1 MASYAFFLTL
11 LLTLSHV
18 GMADTV
24 EDNNMFWEEFELA
37 FKQNNLPDYVQ
48 TALEHSTFEK
58 LDKNN
63 DGILSLDEL
72 SEFHKVIAAS
82 AASGLFGDAD
92 EVDPEHIKGLM
103 RYPVFSIDSEMSEAE
118 RELICLFASMY
129 ADMDVDSVLSDLVE
143 PSGKLGAAKVGQAFF
158 QAEQVEY
165 DFSTWSNML
174 ESKYVPQVWSAEP
187 SIPKECKDIDLG
199 DRRRLQFARNSWEI
213 HAAFFFI
220 ATVAGG
226 ADLFFI
232 ECHNPGNHWW
242 VFQQTKTCN
251 LQRFVSVFSSVFLV
265 EEVTFWTLR
274 RLGIFPD
281 PSHISRVG
289 PVPVEQLADIV
300 GRATTRTREIGI
312 QVGPPAGTGIGFPMG
327 HMGRALSSVP
337 VVGDPIQAS
346 GSNIY
351 NTMSDLFGR

>member
-1 MASYAFFLTL
+1 MLIWTSILSCQISLNPPVNWAQQRSAKPFFKQSKLNTTFL
-11 LLTLSHV
+11 HGPTCW
-18 GMADTV
+18 
-24 EDNNMFWEEFELA
+24 NQNMFLKFGAQSHLFPRSAKTLTWA
-37 FKQNNLPDYVQ
+37 IAAVYNLPE
-48 TALEHSTFEK
+48 TL
-58 LDKNN
+58 
-63 DGILSLDEL
+63 
-72 SEFHKVIAAS
+72 
-82 AASGLFGDAD
+82 
-92 EVDPEHIKGLM
+92 
-103 RYPVFSIDSEMSEAE
+103 
-118 RELICLFASMY
+118 
-129 ADMDVDSVLSDLVE
+129 
-143 PSGKLGAAKVGQAFF
+143 GKYTL
-158 QAEQVEY
+158 
-165 DFSTWSNML
+165 
-174 ESKYVPQVWSAEP
+174 
-187 SIPKECKDIDLG
+187 
-199 DRRRLQFARNSWEI
+199 R
-213 HAAFFFI
+213 FFFI